1 MTLHRG
7 ILPALLS
14 VVSAIA
20 QDETKVDIGTHKLN
34 LVCTGTT
41 GARPVVILEA
51 GGGGSSAMWKDV
63 QAALPKTIRACA
75 YDRAG
80 TGKSDPG
87 PAPRSMEAEVAD
99 LDALLRKAHITE
111 PIVYVGHSLGGLLAR
126 LFAQRYP
133 ASLAAVVL
141 LDPTDENDI
150 VFNTKL
156 NRWMP
161 VRELEGSL
169 GDGARSVAKAR
180 QADPATFGAR
190 PLVVIGAGKR
200 TQSPGTSAEQW
211 REMRTSRDERVKA
224 LTQLSRNSKFILDP
238 ISSHNVPHD
247 NPKLVAETIQAVM
260 NQLSRTRNAGQKR

>member
-1 MTLHRG
+1 MTFPHG
-7 ILPALLS
+7 IFLALLCS
-14 VVSAIA
+14 VSAIA
-20 QDETKVDIGTHKLN
+20 QEETLVNIGSHKLN
-34 LVCTGTT
+34 LVCIGPTD
-41 GARPVVILEA
+41 ARPVVILEA
-51 GGGGSSAMWKDV
+51 GGGGSSATWKDV

-80 TGKSDPG
+80 TGKSDPS
-87 PAPRSMEAEVAD
+87 PAPHSMEAEITD
-99 LDALLRKAHITE
+99 LHTLLRKSHITE
-111 PIVYVGHSLGGLLAR
+111 PIVYVGHSLGGILAR

-161 VRELEGSL
+161 VCELDGSL
-169 GDGARSVAKAR
+169 GDGARRAAKAR
-180 QADPATFGAR
+180 QADPATFGDR

-211 REMRTSRDERVKA
+211 REMRRSRDERVKG
-224 LTQLSRNSKFILDP
+224 LTQLSRNSKFLLDP
-238 ISSHNVPHD
+238 ISSHNVQHD
-247 NPKLVAETIQAVM
+247 NPKLVAETIQEVVK
-260 NQLSRTRNAGQKR
+260 QLSPRRTAGRQR